1 VQSFYQIL
9 QNNRAWVGRMTGV
22 DPQFFTRL
30 SEGQS
35 PTFLF
40 IGCADSRVPAN
51 EITGTGPGDMFVHR
65 NIANQAFNNDLN
77 LLSVLQYA
85 VDVLQVRHVI
95 VCGHYG
101 CGGVKAGCEGNTH
114 GLVDHWLSQVRELQF
129 VHRAHLDALP
139 DDDARHKRMVQLN
152 VLRQVRNLASTPILQ
167 LAWERGRRPYLH
179 GLVYDLADGILD
191 PLVVGMDSFDD
202 CERAL
207 HDLWAV
213 SATHAASQQPLVFAA
228 GRPA

>member
-1 VQSFYQIL
+1 MQSFYQIL

-179 GLVYDLADGILD
+179 GLVYDLEDGILD